1 MARTAAAE
9 RYAKALFQLA
19 KENGN
24 VTGIRDE
31 LRDLG
36 ALLDGNDEL
45 SRVLLQ
51 PIYPAGERRG
61 VLNAVADK
69 LGASPVLKS
78 FYSFLIDQ
86 RRLVDLAAIEES
98 YGGLA
103 DADAGLSKATVRTA
117 APLTDD
123 QRSRLQRA
131 LSARAGHEVELDVE
145 IDAKLVGG
153 IVAQIG
159 DTVFDGSLRSQLEQ
173 LRASLSKS

>member
-19 KENGN
+19 KESGT
-24 VTGIRDE
+24 VADIRRE

-36 ALLDGNDEL
+36 TLLEENAEL
-45 SRVLLQ
+45 GDVLLQ
-51 PIYPAGERRG
+51 PIHPAGERRG
-61 VLNAVADK
+61 VLNAITEK
-69 LGASPVLKS
+69 LAASTVLRS

-86 RRLVDLAAIEES
+86 RRLVDVGAIEEA
-98 YGGLA
+98 YGALA
-103 DADAGLSKATVRTA
+103 DADAGLSKATVRAA
-117 APLTDD
+117 APLTDE

-131 LSARAGHEVELDVE
+131 LSSQAGHDVEFDVE
-145 IDAKLVGG
+145 IDESLLGG
-153 IVAQIG
+153 VVAQIG

>member
-24 VTGIRDE
+24 VAEIRRE
-31 LRDLG
+31 LQELG
-36 ALLDGNDEL
+36 ALLEENAEL
-45 SRVLLQ
+45 RDVLLQ
-51 PIYPAGERRG
+51 PIHPAGQRRW
-61 VLNAVADK
+61 VLGALTEK
-69 LGASPVLKS
+69 LGASPVLRS

-86 RRLVDLAAIEES
+86 RRLVDLGAIEEAYS
-98 YGGLA
+98 VLA
-103 DADAGLSKATVRTA
+103 DADAGLSKASVRA
-117 APLTDD
+117 AAALTDE

-131 LSARAGHEVELDVE
+131 LSTRAGHDVELDVE
-145 IDAKLVGG
+145 IDESLLGG
-153 IVAQIG
+153 VVAQIG